1 MTRSTLDSLC
11 ELITDG
17 AHKSPKEFPNGIP
30 MMSVKD
36 MTDKSFSYDNCKT
49 ISTED
54 AHELIAGGCRP
65 KIGDVLIAKD
75 GSVLKHV
82 FTVKRPADY
91 VLLSSIAIIR
101 PKKDKLISE
110 YLEYMFK
117 NPQFKSMVLSSF
129 LGGSGVPRI
138 VLRDFKK
145 VIIDVPPLQ
154 EQKVIAEVLS
164 SLDDKIELL
173 QKQNET
179 LEALAQTLFRQWF
192 IEEADDVDYS
202 PLGNLVEIIDNR
214 GKTPPWQQE
223 ETEYPL
229 IEVNAL
235 GERVVDYTK
244 IRKYV
249 DKPTFESWFR
259 GHPSK
264 YATLLSTVGSIGEFS
279 MYLLERGT
287 IAQNVI
293 ALEAQGLSKFYLYQV
308 MCYLQKEIKEF
319 NIGSVQPSIKVSHLK
334 NYKIPIPKNKQA
346 ISHFDEFS
354 KSICDKMEN
363 NQVQI
368 QTLQHTRDS
377 LLPKLMSGQVRVKLD

>member
-17 AHKSPKEFPNGIP
+17 AHKSPREFPHGIP

-49 ISTED
+49 ISTKD
-54 AHELIAGGCRP
+54 AQELIAGGCRP

-82 FTVKRPADY
+82 FTVRGPADY

-110 YLEYMFK
+110 FLEYMFK
-117 NPQFKSMVLSSF
+117 NPQFKLMVLSSF

-145 VIIDVPPLQ
+145 VLIDIPPLQ
-154 EQKVIAEVLS
+154 EQKAIAEVLS

-192 IEEADDVDYS
+192 IEEADDSWEEAFLSDEFNLTMGQS
-202 PLGNLVEIIDNR
+202 PPGTSYNES
-214 GKTPPWQQE
+214 
-223 ETEYPL
+223 
-229 IEVNAL
+229 AL
-235 GERVVDYTK
+235 GTPMYQGNADFSFRFPVKRVFTTEPK
-244 IRKYV
+244 RLAEKY
-249 DKPTFESWFR
+249 D
-259 GHPSK
+259 
-264 YATLLSTVGSIGEFS
+264 TLISVRAPVG
-279 MYLLERGT
+279 
-287 IAQNVI
+287 AQNM
-293 ALEAQGLSKFYLYQV
+293 AFEE
-308 MCYLQKEIKEF
+308 CC
-319 NIGSVQPSIKVSHLK
+319 IGRGVA
-334 NYKIPIPKNKQA
+334 A
-346 ISHFDEFS
+346 ISHPKGYFS
-354 KSICDKMEN
+354 YTYYKVNSIMKQISAFNDTGTVFGSISKKDLERISITIPPAELIEKFNEVGGSLEVKVHHNEESIN
-363 NQVQI
+363 NLKV
-368 QTLQHTRDS
+368 TRDA

>member
-1 MTRSTLDSLC
+1 MILVTLSDVVEINPRTTLKKGVFLKCAPMSSLEPYRRSITGFLIEEYKGGVKFRQGDTLMARITPSL
-11 ELITDG
+11 E
-17 AHKSPKEFPNGIP
+17 NG
-30 MMSVKD
+30 
-36 MTDKSFSYDNCKT
+36 KT
-49 ISTED
+49 ALVDFLQSDEVGFGSTE
-54 AHELIAGGCRP
+54 
-65 KIGDVLIAKD
+65 
-75 GSVLKHV
+75 
-82 FTVKRPADY
+82 F
-91 VLLSSIAIIR
+91 
-101 PKKDKLISE
+101 
-110 YLEYMFK
+110 
-117 NPQFKSMVLSSF
+117 
-129 LGGSGVPRI
+129 I
-138 VLRDFKK
+138 VLRSIPGVTDSKYVYYLTVSPSLREVAIK
-145 VIIDVPPLQ
+145 SMTGTSGRQRVQTDVVKNYSFFLPTLL
-154 EQKVIAEVLS
+154 EQKAIAEVLS

-192 IEEADDVDYS
+192 IEEAYDVDYLR
-202 PLGNLVEIIDNR
+202 LGDLVEIIDNR

-363 NQVQI
+363 NQIQI
-368 QTLQHTRDS
+368 QTLQHTRDT